1 MNDLSTKTHFQL
13 KRLSPKHR
21 QVAALLAQGLGRSEI
36 SGLVKCCPEYVT
48 MLAKQP
54 LFMAYVKEMTQ
65 FTDVRLQ
72 ALFDKGV
79 DVVANLMQ
87 TGTEDTK
94 LRAAQTVLKAV
105 GKDGTQE
112 KTTVN
117 VKFVVQLPTKSATT
131 ADWESQHQPAKRGA
145 DITTI
150 DQED

>member
-1 MNDLSTKTHFQL
+1 MNDLPQTQPFQL
-13 KRLSPKHR
+13 KNLSPKHK
-21 QVAALLAQGLGRSEI
+21 QVAALLAQGLGRGKISE
-36 SGLVKCCPEYVT
+36 LVKITPEYVT

-72 ALFDKGV
+72 ALFEKGV
-79 DVVANLMQ
+79 DVVADLMQ

-112 KTTVN
+112 KVSVN
-117 VKFVVQLPTKSATT
+117 MKFVVQLPAKAASTK
-131 ADWESQHQPAKRGA
+131 DWESQHSAKRA
-145 DITTI
+145 PLTI
-150 DQED
+150 EQEE